1 MAVNINGTRVP
12 TYDEMTKE
20 MTNEINK
27 VHITPTTWLAYTTK
41 SDSGS
46 EFSLE
51 FTELLPAPTDSN
63 VPKVGEAVLLRIG
76 SNVYSCTISEV
87 QSQAIKV
94 TRGKTLMTEPYTG
107 DLARIQKLDG
117 YDDYVSVSNY
127 LIRSGGVVVI
137 AIWNYNRDT
146 YIGTTTFYLDEYS
159 VSHGNRTVRVGNNV
173 EVTLTFST
181 VTAQT
186 RIQVAQSQQT
196 TYTVYGGIL
205 LY

>member
-12 TYDEMTKE
+12 TYNEMTKE

-27 VHITPTTWLAYTTK
+27 VHITPTTWLAYTSK
-41 SDSGS
+41 SDSDS

-63 VPKVGEAVLLRIG
+63 VPKVGEAVLLRID
-76 SNVYSCTISEV
+76 SDVYSCTISEV

-94 TRGKTLMTEPYTG
+94 TKGKILMTEPYTG
-107 DLARIQKLDG
+107 DLATIQKLDG
-117 YDDYVSVSNY
+117 YNDYVSVSDY
-127 LIRSGGVVVI
+127 SIRSGGVVVI

-146 YIGTTTFYLDEYS
+146 YIGTTTFYLDEHS
-159 VSHGNRTVRVGNNV
+159 VSPGTRTVRVGNNV
-173 EVTLTFST
+173 EVILTFST
-181 VTAQT
+181 VSGQT

>member
-159 VSHGNRTVRVGNNV
+159 VSPGNRTVRVGNNV

>member
-1 MAVNINGTRVP
+1 MAVNIDGTRVP
-12 TYDEMTKE
+12 TYNEMTTE
-20 MTNEINK
+20 MTDKIAK

-41 SDSGS
+41 SDSDS

-51 FTELLPAPTDSN
+51 FTELLPSPTDSN

-76 SNVYSCTISEV
+76 RNVYSCTISEV

-94 TRGKTLMTEPYTG
+94 IKGKTLMTEPYTA
-107 DLARIQKLDG
+107 DKANIQRLEG
-117 YDDYVSVSNY
+117 YNDYVSVSNDS
-127 LIRSGGVVVI
+127 IRSGGVVVI

-159 VSHGNRTVRVGNNV
+159 VSPGNRTVRVGNNV
-173 EVTLTFST
+173 EVTLSFST
-181 VTAQT
+181 VSGQT
-186 RIQVAQSQQT
+186 RIQVTQSQNT